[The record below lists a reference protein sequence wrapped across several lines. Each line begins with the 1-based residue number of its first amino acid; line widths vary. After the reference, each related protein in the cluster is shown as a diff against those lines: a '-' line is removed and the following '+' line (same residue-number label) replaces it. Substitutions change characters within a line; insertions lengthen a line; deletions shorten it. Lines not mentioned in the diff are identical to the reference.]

1 MRVNILQHT
10 PNEGP
15 GLILDWAQV
24 NGHQTFVYHPYQFG
38 YLPTADETDLLIIL
52 GGPMSPNDDLP
63 WISQERELIQ
73 ELLDKDVPMFG
84 ACYGAQQIAKTLGYA
99 VSEAPAKEVGWAPV
113 YLQSHVIPDL
123 PAELLALHWHQE
135 MFEVPKEATLLF
147 SSDAVKNQ
155 GFVMNHR
162 VVGLQFHF
170 EPQDDNIREMVVN
183 DFPYIE
189 GSILGQ
195 TATDIL
201 NIPVLTINKEVMF
214 KILDYITTY
223 NQ

>member
-15 GLILDWAQV
+15 GSILDWARV
-24 NGHQTFVYHPYQFG
+24 NGHQSFVYHPYQFG

-52 GGPMSPNDDLP
+52 GGPMSPNDDVS

-201 NIPVLTINKEVMF
+201 NMSVPTINKDVMF
-214 KILDYITTY
+214 KILDYITAGKD
-223 NQ
+223 

>member
-15 GLILDWAQV
+15 GSILDWARV
-24 NGHQTFVYHPYQFG
+24 NGHQSFVYHPYQFG

-52 GGPMSPNDDLP
+52 GGPMSPNDDVS

-73 ELLDKDVPMFG
+73 ELLDKDLPMFG
-84 ACYGAQQIAKTLGYA
+84 ACYGAQQIAKTLGYK

-201 NIPVLTINKEVMF
+201 NMPVSTINKEVMF

>member
-63 WISQERELIQ
+63 RISQERELIQ

>member
-52 GGPMSPNDDLP
+52 GGPMSPNDDVS

-73 ELLDKDVPMFG
+73 ELLDKDLPMFG
-84 ACYGAQQIAKTLGYA
+84 ACYGAQQIAKTLGYK

-170 EPQDDNIREMVVN
+170 EPQADNVREMVVN

-201 NIPVLTINKEVMF
+201 NMSVPTINKDVMF
-214 KILDYITTY
+214 KILDYITAGKD
-223 NQ
+223 

>member
-15 GLILDWAQV
+15 GSILDWARV
-24 NGHQTFVYHPYQFG
+24 NGHQSFVYHPYQFG

-52 GGPMSPNDDLP
+52 GGPMSPNDDLS

-84 ACYGAQQIAKTLGYA
+84 ACYGAQQIAKTLGYK

-170 EPQDDNIREMVVN
+170 EPQDDNIREMVIN

-189 GSILGQ
+189 GSILDQ

-201 NIPVLTINKEVMF
+201 NMPFPTINKEVMF
-214 KILDYITTY
+214 KILDYITAGKD
-223 NQ
+223 

>member
-201 NIPVLTINKEVMF
+201 NIPVLTINK
-214 KILDYITTY
+214 
-223 NQ
+223 